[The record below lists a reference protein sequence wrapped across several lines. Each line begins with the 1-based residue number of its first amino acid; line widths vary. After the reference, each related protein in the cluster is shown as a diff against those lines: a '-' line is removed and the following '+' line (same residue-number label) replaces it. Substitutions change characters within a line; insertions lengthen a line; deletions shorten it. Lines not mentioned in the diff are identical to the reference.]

1 LGHFSRTQNST
12 TISVQAGFVVFAAMS
27 QEAIEGGAGKKLR
40 NLFPTRPAEFL
51 LYEKSVLT
59 DALRS
64 PLIHN
69 FSRLGTS

>member
-40 NLFPTRPAEFL
+40 NLFPTRSAEFL
-51 LYEKSVLT
+51 FV
-59 DALRS
+59 
-64 PLIHN
+64 
-69 FSRLGTS
+69 